1 MSMSK
6 YTQWTCEYIKY
17 CHHTSWALLWVEKHD
32 GITTYTKKERRQQG
46 RNAKA
51 RHDISTFF
59 LQYWDASSLSFL
71 NCHLLSCLESSLESN
86 DKNSI
91 FLAFWMWAEL
101 DFHFAFT
108 SNFYLLWS
116 INASIFY
123 LRSQVCKIQRKVS
136 DTYMLSL
143 EYKRAKINSKHLL
156 AFQKSRFKNFHIFCS
171 ANGRRHQ
178 ARKMQFSSIFFVGY
192 DRVVEGS
199 FKHSGWKSEKKSHFT
214 TLVFQPFPKRN
225 NFSFLSLT

>member
-1 MSMSK
+1 MQKQDMTYLLFFCNTEMHLFSQFSK
-6 YTQWTCEYIKY
+6 LSSTIMLGKFVRKQ
-17 CHHTSWALLWVEKHD
+17 
-32 GITTYTKKERRQQG
+32 RQ
-46 RNAKA
+46 K
-51 RHDISTFF
+51 TLFF
-59 LQYWDASSLSFL
+59 LHIGCERSEL
-71 NCHLLSCLESSLESN
+71 
-86 DKNSI
+86 
-91 FLAFWMWAEL
+91 FWR

-143 EYKRAKINSKHLL
+143 EYKRAKTNSKHLL
-156 AFQKSRFKNFHIFCS
+156 VFQKSRFKNFHIFCS

-192 DRVVEGS
+192 DGVVEGS
-199 FKHSGWKSEKKSHFT
+199 FKHSGWKSEK
-214 TLVFQPFPKRN
+214 
-225 NFSFLSLT
+225 SLILQL